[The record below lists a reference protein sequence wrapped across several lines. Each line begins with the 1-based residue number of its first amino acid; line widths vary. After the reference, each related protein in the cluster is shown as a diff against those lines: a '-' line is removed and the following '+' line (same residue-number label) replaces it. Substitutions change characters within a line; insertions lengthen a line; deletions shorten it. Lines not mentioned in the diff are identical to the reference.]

1 MHIFIW
7 VLWHILYML
16 FVEWFLLS
24 IFFKNSIESYITIL
38 ALINI
43 FSGKHKILWKRENSI
58 FVLKILHQHKES
70 KSLCTFFFGV
80 RDLIPFN
87 LLHKPCPTTTNLEKQ
102 RPKYTKTNQ
111 TSKVYLIS
119 CTCCILPSKWN
130 QPWETRT
137 QGRSHQGP
145 SQKAIGSLFLK
156 VDFSSQLGKI
166 TKQMVFHNRDG
177 P

>member
-1 MHIFIW
+1 
-7 VLWHILYML
+7 
-16 FVEWFLLS
+16 VE
-24 IFFKNSIESYITIL
+24 
-38 ALINI
+38 NI
-43 FSGKHKILWKRENSI
+43 RFSGKRENSI

-70 KSLCTFFFGV
+70 KSLCTFFFWCQ

-87 LLHKPCPTTTNLEKQ
+87 LLHKPCPTKTNLEKQ
-102 RPKYTKTNQ
+102 GPKYTKTNQ

-130 QPWETRT
+130 QPWETFSRS

-145 SQKAIGSLFLK
+145 SPKSNWVLVSQGWFLK
-156 VDFSSQLGKI
+156 STWQNNQANGF
-166 TKQMVFHNRDG
+166 